1 MSNLLKMAV
10 IDTILTLDAQGMS
23 QRQIADTL
31 GIHRETVARYLRQAA
46 QQPKPAIAPIGAD
59 PNGEAAKPAI
69 APIGADP
76 NGEAAKPAIAP
87 IGADPNGE
95 AAKPAI
101 APIGADPGPIAR
113 GVGRPS
119 DSEPWRQ
126 TILAKLELG
135 LSAQRI

>member
-69 APIGADP
+69 APIGA
-76 NGEAAKPAIAP
+76 G
-87 IGADPNGE
+87 PNGE

-135 LSAQRI
+135 LSAQRIF